1 MKISFDGIW
10 NRYQR
15 GTNYELYTKNTLD
28 RKKSEILKKVALTLT
43 FLCVKL
49 YNCTSIGKLRN
60 FDLFEVRFL
69 QKEQKKNNSKSPKI
83 RPIHAATV
91 KG

>member
-43 FLCVKL
+43 FLCDKIN
-49 YNCTSIGKLRN
+49 NCTVLVNYGIMTILKCA
-60 FDLFEVRFL
+60 F
-69 QKEQKKNNSKSPKI
+69 
-83 RPIHAATV
+83 
-91 KG
+91 